1 MNVIN
6 GLMPNDCFAMYIGR
20 GTLETNYRTPFPET
34 GFHMY
39 NLQHPNTKEFADIF
53 ENYLVQ
59 TNRTESNF
67 IPIGPVNDVKIQLC
81 QDCIDEKIKLE
92 RDLKGWDAQLMQ
104 ICKKNGSTNEF
115 AKRKIAVLEAI
126 FEQLGTPA
134 ATKPVKPG
142 ERGYSARDWA
152 GGTK

>member
-1 MNVIN
+1 MKKCAFCER
-6 GLMPNDCFAMYIGR
+6 D
-20 GTLETNYRTPFPET
+20 E
-34 GFHMY
+34 
-39 NLQHPNTKEFADIF
+39 ADIF

-92 RDLKGWDAQLMQ
+92 RDLKGWEAQLMQ

>member
-1 MNVIN
+1 MKKCAFCER
-6 GLMPNDCFAMYIGR
+6 D
-20 GTLETNYRTPFPET
+20 E
-34 GFHMY
+34 
-39 NLQHPNTKEFADIF
+39 ADIF

-104 ICKKNGSTNEF
+104 ICKKNGSINEF

-126 FEQLGTPA
+126 F
-134 ATKPVKPG
+134 
-142 ERGYSARDWA
+142 
-152 GGTK
+152 